1 MRRDDDL
8 IRQLMLDLENAD
20 EHVTDKHPV
29 DGFNRDEVAYHLALI
44 VKSGYAEG
52 KTLYGSTGGD
62 PTIPNVVIV
71 MRLTPNGHDF
81 ISTVRDPKIWGK
93 VKERAAS
100 VAGGVTL
107 EILKQLGSAVVKQ
120 HLGLP

>member
-1 MRRDDDL
+1 MRRNDDL
-8 IRQLMLDLENAD
+8 IRKLMLDLENAN
-20 EHVTDKHPV
+20 EHVTDKHLV
-29 DGFNRDEVAYHLALI
+29 DGFGRNEVAYHLALI

-52 KTLYGSTGGD
+52 KTLYGNASTD
-62 PTIPNVVIV
+62 TTIPSAVVVI
-71 MRLTPNGHDF
+71 RLTPSGHDF
-81 ISTVRDPKIWGK
+81 ISTVRDPKIWSK

-107 EILKQLGSAVVKQ
+107 EILKQLGSAVLKQ

>member
-1 MRRDDDL
+1 MRRNDDL
-8 IRQLMLDLENAD
+8 IRKLMLDLENTN
-20 EHVTDKHPV
+20 EHVTDKHFV
-29 DGFNRDEVAYHLALI
+29 DGFGRDEVAYHLALI

-52 KTLYGSTGGD
+52 KTLYGNASADT
-62 PTIPNVVIV
+62 TIPNAVVV
-71 MRLTPNGHDF
+71 MRLTPSGHDF
-81 ISTVRDPKIWGK
+81 ISTVRDPKIWSK
-93 VKERAAS
+93 VKERAAR